1 MRVSVLQ
8 PKQIKEIKDFLLT
21 ARRKDASSV
30 KIKKA
35 PGVTKFKVGVR
46 ACVSPWCRTLR
57 EDGVRERGTCVLG
70 RRWVCGGRGE
80 KVSTGR
86 HWNWWFLRVLH
97 PAAMTNLLLSA
108 SALVLCCMRLC
119 WQCVSC
125 VVGPVG
131 IGFFPEVA
139 AVRCR

>member
-1 MRVSVLQ
+1 MLWNRTARWEGGRRAGLRPCGSARCVMRDSCTAQRPNSCCSVRVSVLQ

-70 RRWVCGGRGE
+70 GRWVCGGRGE
-80 KVSTGR
+80 KVSSGR

-97 PAAMTNLLLSA
+97 PE
-108 SALVLCCMRLC
+108 R
-119 WQCVSC
+119 
-125 VVGPVG
+125 
-131 IGFFPEVA
+131 
-139 AVRCR
+139 